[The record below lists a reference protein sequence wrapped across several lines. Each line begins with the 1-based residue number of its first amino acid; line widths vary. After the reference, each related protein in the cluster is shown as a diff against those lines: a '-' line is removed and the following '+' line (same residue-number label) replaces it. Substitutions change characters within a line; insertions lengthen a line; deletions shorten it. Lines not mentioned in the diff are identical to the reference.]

1 VEEIACR
8 MGYIDTAML
17 ETLAGPMK
25 NNGYGRY
32 LLQL

>member
-8 MGYIDTAML
+8 MEYIDAAML
-17 ETLAGPMK
+17 ENPTGPMK

-32 LLQL
+32 LL